1 MSVSVSEEA
10 PSVVPVRGRCPSRA
24 DSIML
29 LMTVE
34 FRERR
39 VEVEGGGRY
48 VCRIS
53 GPEGEDSILWAGS

>member
-1 MSVSVSEEA
+1 
-10 PSVVPVRGRCPSRA
+10 
-24 DSIML
+24 ML